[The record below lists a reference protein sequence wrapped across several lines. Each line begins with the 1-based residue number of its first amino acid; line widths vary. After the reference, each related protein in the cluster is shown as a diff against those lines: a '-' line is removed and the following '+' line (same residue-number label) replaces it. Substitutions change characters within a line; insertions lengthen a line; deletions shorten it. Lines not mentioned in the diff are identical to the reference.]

1 MPPGHTQAY
10 FKAHADDPRYQRPT
24 DPVARAESLR
34 ASQSLWPLARSL
46 GTVIGGFA
54 LFFVLYRFFDQ
65 RYRSRLKSRVGEKLR
80 PIPPGLELSAARPL
94 RAASEGSARRAAG
107 EAERRLV
114 MGEIGAQLAA
124 CKLDRRASPV
134 CPAANPARR
143 RTPRRRYVDAF
154 EEHGYDDWDEIQSMG
169 EARLQRL
176 VERVGLSS
184 NHADRFLAHV
194 AQAVA
199 ERVGAGGVLS

>member
-124 CKLDRRASPV
+124 CKLDR
-134 CPAANPARR
+134 
-143 RTPRRRYVDAF
+143 YLDAF